1 MMFSLNNYCDCTLSF
16 YIYICVCVCVCVCVP
31 RMLTGPRW
39 STKVITEM
47 TLKKEMKVIYDSSK
61 SFRGEKS
68 PRKHLFKVV

>member
-1 MMFSLNNYCDCTLSF
+1 M
-16 YIYICVCVCVCVCVP
+16 CVCVCVCVP

-39 STKVITEM
+39 SAKVITEM
-47 TLKKEMKVIYDSSK
+47 TLKKEMKVIYDSPK